1 MTPINI
7 LIVDDREENIIAL
20 TALLER
26 DDIKIFST
34 TSPNEGL
41 KIAWESQIA
50 IALVDVQMPEMDGF
64 EFVEMLKSNPRTRDI
79 MVIFVT
85 AISKETKYAV
95 KGLGTGAV
103 DYLYKPLDPYVT
115 SAKVDSFIQLARSQA
130 ELKQKNEEL
139 QNFAIVVKNSADII
153 CSVDAQTLRI
163 NNINPAV
170 ETIMGF
176 KAAELLGK
184 SIVDLSVNEQQ
195 HLFR

>member
-64 EFVEMLKSNPRTRDI
+64 EFVEMLKSNPRTKDI
-79 MVIFVT
+79 LVLFVT
-85 AISKETKYAV
+85 AISKDTKYAV
-95 KGLGTGAV
+95 KGYSSGAI
-103 DYLYKPLDPYVT
+103 DYLFKPLDPFIT
-115 SAKVDSFIQLARSQA
+115 SAKVDSFIQLA
-130 ELKQKNEEL
+130 K
-139 QNFAIVVKNSADII
+139 
-153 CSVDAQTLRI
+153 
-163 NNINPAV
+163 
-170 ETIMGF
+170 
-176 KAAELLGK
+176 
-184 SIVDLSVNEQQ
+184 
-195 HLFR
+195 